1 MRHKQKIFMR
11 ARKWTSVKVGLQ
23 IRLKMAK
30 NDQKT
35 VQKWAQ
41 IFF

>member
-1 MRHKQKIFMR
+1 MRHKQKISMR

-30 NDQKT
+30 NEQKT
-35 VQKWAQ
+35 VKKWVR